1 MTIYTNINGKYVF
14 YDLNLSEVIQM
25 RHIYKITKSF
35 KEIFKY
41 VLQDSY
47 MHNKLFAFVILN
59 NETYLKGTYKI
70 TCWGVQLQKKI
81 VNASFQYID
90 DNLDDNLSS
99 TIINTTIHHF
109 GYFDSISE
117 ADKEL
122 SSNMPI
128 VTRKVEVNT
137 LT

>member
-1 MTIYTNINGKYVF
+1 MTTYTNINGKHVF
-14 YDLNLSEVIQM
+14 YDLNLSEVTQM
-25 RHIYKITKSF
+25 KHIYKITKSF

-90 DNLDDNLSS
+90 DNLDDNLNS
-99 TIINTTIHHF
+99 TITNTTIYHF